1 MSTISNITSSNLQ
14 MGLYFCKVSDTGK
27 LTFWL
32 ITGKN
37 FSVPDNLMDITDSP
51 QLLTFPPSQ
60 PPLSNYPALIMI
72 VMTNPHPQQLQ
83 KLQNQWAKP
92 RGGHKVNTEIKSPF
106 EPNWM
111 KVPQAAGWPTK
122 TCPVRL
128 HPSSVSSMESSNLFS
143 SEKKS
148 QLGSVRSTL
157 RVLHKH
163 RTLPVLCQVEA
174 ALPGKT
180 GMKIFLYNNTTKQF
194 YTYLVVVSYILT
206 QPYSF

>member
-1 MSTISNITSSNLQ
+1 
-14 MGLYFCKVSDTGK
+14 
-27 LTFWL
+27 
-32 ITGKN
+32 
-37 FSVPDNLMDITDSP
+37 
-51 QLLTFPPSQ
+51 
-60 PPLSNYPALIMI
+60 MI
-72 VMTNPHPQQLQ
+72 AMKNPHPQQLQ

-92 RGGHKVNTEIKSPF
+92 RGGHRVNTEIKPPF

-122 TCPVRL
+122 TCPVSL
-128 HPSSVSSMESSNLFS
+128 HPQLREQYGKQESLFQW
-143 SEKKS
+143 KKS
-148 QLGSVRSTL
+148 QLGSVRSLCTHTL

-180 GMKIFLYNNTTKQF
+180 GMKIFLYNNTTKQSH
-194 YTYLVVVSYILT
+194 TYLVIVSHILM